1 MLAGFASAV
10 ELTGLQSAAGA
21 ALNGRRGLVEAN
33 DAAADRWVVLLDG
46 PATGEVWYQTNTTTS
61 L

>member
-1 MLAGFASAV
+1 M